1 METKNDRVVEIDYL
15 NLLDISTEVGEEED
29 NQLFQWVRPIHLD
42 DKVGNP
48 DPRISAHAQEFG
60 VNVERVSFEEVHFES
75 FSKDI
80 KDSFQMTLNPTKR
93 LTPQV
98 LATLVDL
105 VL

>member
-1 METKNDRVVEIDYL
+1 M
-15 NLLDISTEVGEEED
+15 
-29 NQLFQWVRPIHLD
+29 FQWVRPIHLD

-48 DPRISAHAQEFG
+48 DPRISTHAQEFG

-80 KDSFQMTLNPTKR
+80 EDSFQMALNPTKR